1 MKDLRAQG
9 DNAAGPQAQPARR
22 PWATPRV
29 IVSLDAANAEAKGAI
44 PTQETGGSAPSNA
57 NYSVS

>member
-1 MKDLRAQG
+1 MKNLRAQG
-9 DNAAGPQAQPARR
+9 DNTAGPAQPGRR

-44 PTQETGGSAPSNA
+44 PTQETGGSAPNNA

>member
-1 MKDLRAQG
+1 MKNLRAQG
-9 DNAAGPQAQPARR
+9 DNAAGPHAQPARR

-29 IVSLDAANAEAKGAI
+29 IVSLDAANAEKGAI
-44 PTQETGGSAPSNA
+44 PTQETGGSAPNNA

>member
-1 MKDLRAQG
+1 MNSFREQG
-9 DNAAGPQAQPARR
+9 DTAAGRSPAGRR

-44 PTQETGGSAPSNA
+44 PTQETSGSAPNNA